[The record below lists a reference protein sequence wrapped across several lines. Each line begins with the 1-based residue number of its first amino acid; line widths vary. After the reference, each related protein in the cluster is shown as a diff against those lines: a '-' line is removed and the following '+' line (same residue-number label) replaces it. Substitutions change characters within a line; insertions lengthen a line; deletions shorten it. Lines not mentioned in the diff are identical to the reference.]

1 MSNRKYE
8 SGYEKLK
15 KKRRIEKL
23 IQSQH
28 GALDKFFISSKKDS
42 TSCSIKDNK
51 ELDVDFENELR
62 DDVDVEKQL
71 ENEEGDDIEN
81 ELDLLGVI
89 LK

>member
-8 SGYEKLK
+8 NGYEKLK
-15 KKRRIEKL
+15 KNRRIKKL
-23 IQSQH
+23 IQSQRET
-28 GALDKFFISSKKDS
+28 LDKFCKKDFISYSVKDY
-42 TSCSIKDNK
+42 KQ
-51 ELDVDFENELR
+51 LDVDFENELG

-71 ENEEGDDIEN
+71 ENEEVDDIEN